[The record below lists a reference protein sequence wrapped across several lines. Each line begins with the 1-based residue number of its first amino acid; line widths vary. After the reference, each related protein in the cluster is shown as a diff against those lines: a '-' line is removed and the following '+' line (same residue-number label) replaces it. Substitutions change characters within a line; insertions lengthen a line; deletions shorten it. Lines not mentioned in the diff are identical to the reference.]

1 MPVPVYLMLKF
12 IADFNHFTNITTQI
26 MGKKV
31 ADQIVEMLVQ
41 NNVKR
46 IYAVTGDSLNEL
58 NDAVRRSGK
67 IKWIHVRHEE
77 VGAYAAA
84 AEAELDGLA
93 CCAGSCGPGHVHLIN
108 GLYDA
113 HRSGVPLIAIA
124 STINTPEFGTDY
136 FQSTNTTR
144 LFDDCSCYNE
154 IATTAEQAPR
164 MLQTA
169 IQHAL
174 HQKGVAVFGLPGDVS
189 ELPAVE
195 SITSM
200 HNYRNSPVVRPNNIE
215 LSQLAMLLNASP
227 KVTIFTGTGAD
238 DAHDE
243 VIALAG
249 LLKAPIGYSFRGKM
263 GMQYDNPYE
272 VGMTGLLGLPSAYH
286 AMHEADVVLLLG
298 TDFPYSAFMPTDK
311 KIIQIDL
318 KPERL
323 GRRAKLEMGLCGN
336 IKDTVEAL
344 LPLIAEKQDDSF
356 LMAQLAIYE
365 KVKENLNIYVD
376 DQGEKN
382 KISPEYVAHTIDK
395 LAANDA
401 IFTVDT
407 GMCCV
412 WGARYLHGTGKR
424 KLLGSFNHGSMANA
438 MPMAIGAAL
447 SNPDKQVIA
456 LCGDGGLSMLLG
468 DLATIHQYKLPIK
481 LIVFNNRSLGMVKLE
496 MEVAGLPDNETD
508 MVNPD
513 FALVAAAMGFRGITV
528 DEPKELEP
536 ALREAFASHG
546 PVLVNVMTNPD
557 SLAMPPKIEW
567 KQMAGYAT
575 TMSKLILGGKMDE
588 VLDTVKANY
597 KHLKEVL

>member
-1 MPVPVYLMLKF
+1 
-12 IADFNHFTNITTQI
+12 

-31 ADQIVEMLVQ
+31 ADQIVEMLVE

-67 IKWIHVRHEE
+67 IQWIHVRHEE

-113 HRSGVPLIAIA
+113 HRSGVPLLAIA
-124 STINTPEFGTDY
+124 STINTPEYGTDY
-136 FQSTNTTR
+136 FQSTNTTK

-154 IATTAEQAPR
+154 LASTAVQSSR
-164 MLQTA
+164 MLQSA

-174 HQKGVAVFGLPGDVS
+174 HHKGVAVFGLPGDVS
-189 ELPAVE
+189 SQDAVE
-195 SITSM
+195 SVTAM
-200 HNYRNSPVVRPNNIE
+200 HNYRNNPVIRPNGEE
-215 LSQLAMLLNASP
+215 LGQLATILNKYP
-227 KVTIFTGTGAD
+227 KVTIFCGIGAD
-238 DAHDE
+238 EAHDA
-243 VIALAG
+243 VIELAG
-249 LLKAPIGYSFRGKM
+249 ALKAPIGYSFRGKM

-286 AMHEADVVLLLG
+286 AMHEADVILLLG
-298 TDFPYSAFMPTDK
+298 TDFPYATFIPTDK
-311 KIIQIDL
+311 KIIQIDI

-323 GRRAKLEMGLCGN
+323 GRRAKLELGLCGN

-344 LPLIAEKQDDSF
+344 LPMITVKEDDSF
-356 LMAQLAIYE
+356 LMAQLALYE
-365 KVKENLNIYVD
+365 KVKENLNIYVKD
-376 DQGEKN
+376 RGEIN
-382 KISPEYVAHTIDK
+382 KISPEYVTHIINE
-395 LAANDA
+395 LATDDA

-412 WGARYLHGTGKR
+412 WGARYLQSTGKR
-424 KLLGSFNHGSMANA
+424 RLLGSFNHGSMANA

-447 SNPDKQVIA
+447 SRPDQQVIA

-468 DLATIHQYKLPIK
+468 DMATIHQYKLPIK
-481 LIVFNNRSLGMVKLE
+481 LVVFNNRSLGMVKLE
-496 MEVAGLPDNETD
+496 MEVAGLPDNQTD

-513 FALVAAAMGFRGITV
+513 FALIATAMGFRGITITDPDDV
-528 DEPKELEP
+528 
-536 ALREAFASHG
+536 EASLKHAFNTSG
-546 PVLVNVMTNPD
+546 PVLINVFTNPD
-557 SLAMPPKIEW
+557 SLAMPPKVEFDQI
-567 KQMAGYAT
+567 KGYAT
-575 TMSKLILGGKMDE
+575 SMSKLILGGKMDE
-588 VLDTVKANY
+588 VLDTVKSNY